1 MIKKLYYI
9 IGLIVACF
17 ATACSESLEE
27 TYDEFSGDGMI
38 RYVGKCADVEVNPG
52 WERLQV
58 VWKHNIDAAVEKVKI
73 TWVSDN
79 GSGEMFVDPLSPDSE
94 DLMDTVY
101 IENLGDAMYTIQVKN
116 VAVDGRESLVEEKY
130 GRPYSYDHEDL
141 RSFSRGVTAFSRMGD
156 KLVVVL
162 DQDNENVKEM
172 LLCFKD
178 KAGVEHTWDMKAHTR
193 DSLSYMQWG
202 MEVELGRDYFFLLPD
217 EAGVDI
223 DFNQPITVQRKG
235 KLLGCVDEIDF
246 KDETL
251 DLNERLWSTAF
262 SQLMLGAYGSDWE
275 SRVNEVETLEMD
287 FDMTSMQD
295 LMYFP
300 NLKKVVLG
308 KNRYMDSQY
317 VKSNHSATDEY
328 VGLVMLQ
335 FLKDSRPDFTVERY
349 NEHYFY
355 QKDAFGTS
363 FLDAYKGAGKLTD
376 LAFEEKGNSNMLD
389 KPVYTPLDTL
399 GWEVTCSDTV
409 YNGYKDN
416 GAAML
421 LFDGLRHV
429 VKDYGYGWVEE
440 YDEEVYFEPAET
452 VGAGVVTVTYDMKTP
467 QIVEGFKVGQPTRNQ
482 KGDTD
487 YLLSNLKI
495 EFSTDGYTWTDANYT
510 DGSASI
516 GNTPG
521 EENYLLVPEEMRTP
535 VRYIRLRLSNRPIGT
550 ISSLTKY
557 CLRLGKFIPCTVE

>member
-1 MIKKLYYI
+1 MKKLYYI
-9 IGLIVACF
+9 IGLL
-17 ATACSESLEE
+17 TALFVVSCSESLEE
-27 TYDEFSGDGMI
+27 TYDEFAGDGMI
-38 RYVGKCADVEVNPG
+38 RYLGKCADVEVNPG

-58 VWKHNIDAAVEKVKI
+58 VWKHNIDAGVKKVKI
-73 TWVSDN
+73 TWQSDK
-79 GSGEMFVDPLSPDSE
+79 GSGEMFTEPCDPDSE

-101 IENLGDAMYTIQVKN
+101 IENLADAMYTVRVNN
-116 VAVDGRESLVEEKY
+116 VAADDRESLVEEKY
-130 GRPYSYDHEDL
+130 GRPYSYEHEDL

-156 KLVVVL
+156 KLAVVL
-162 DQDNENVKEM
+162 DQDNENIKEM

-178 KAGVEHTWDMKAHTR
+178 KAGNERTWDMKTHSH
-193 DSLSYMQWG
+193 DSLFYKKWG
-202 MEVELGRDYFFLLPD
+202 ADVNLGRDYLFLLPD

-251 DLNERLWSTAF
+251 NLNERLWSTAF
-262 SQLMLGAYGSDWE
+262 SQLMLGTYGQDWE
-275 SRVNEVETLEMD
+275 SRVNEVETLEID
-287 FDMTSMQD
+287 YDMTSMQD

-308 KNRYMDSQY
+308 KNRYMRSSF
-317 VKSNHSATDEY
+317 VKSNHSTTDEY

-335 FLKDSRPDFTVERY
+335 FLKNTRTDFTVERY

-355 QKDAFGTS
+355 QTDDYGTS
-363 FLDAYKGAGKLTD
+363 FVEAYKDAGKLTD
-376 LAFEEKGNSNMLD
+376 LVLVEKDSSNLLA
-389 KPVYTPLDTL
+389 KPKYTPLDTT

-429 VKDYGYGWVEE
+429 VIDYGWGYIEE
-440 YDEEVYFEPAET
+440 RDVEVYFEPAET
-452 VGAGVVTVTYDMKTP
+452 VGAGVITVTYDMKKP

-482 KGDTD
+482 KGDAD
-487 YLLSNLKI
+487 YLLPNLVV
-495 EFSTDGYTWTDANYT
+495 EFSVDGLTWTEANYT
-510 DGSASI
+510 DGSFSI

-521 EENYLLVPEEMRTP
+521 EETYLLVPKDMQTP
-535 VRYIRLRLSNRPIGT
+535 VRYIRLKMSNRPIGT

-557 CLRLGKFIPCTVE
+557 NLRLGKFIPCTVE